1 VTPRRTHPRRR
12 RKPDEEER
20 TPLAGDIVVGAP
32 PGWQVRA
39 VQPVKAVKVYRC
51 PGCNQ
56 EIRPGTGHV
65 VAWREDDEEG
75 RRHWH
80 TPCWKRFAKSG

>member
-1 VTPRRTHPRRR
+1 VTPRRTRPKRR
-12 RKPDEEER
+12 RKPANEER
-20 TPLAGDIVVGAP
+20 AISPDPTIAAPL
-32 PGWQVRA
+32 GWHVRA
-39 VQPVKAVKVYRC
+39 VQPVNAVKMYRC

-80 TPCWKRFAKSG
+80 TPCWRRFAKSA